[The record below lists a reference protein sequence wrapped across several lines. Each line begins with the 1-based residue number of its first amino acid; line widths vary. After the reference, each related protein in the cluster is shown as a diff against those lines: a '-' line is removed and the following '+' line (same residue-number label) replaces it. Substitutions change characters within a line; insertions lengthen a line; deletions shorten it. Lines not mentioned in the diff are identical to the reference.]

1 MQIINFSD
9 EQNIKLESN
18 ISELIE
24 SACKAVL
31 EIESFTDDA
40 EVNVTLV
47 SDDEIHRLNL
57 EFRNIDKST
66 DVLSFPLGENGEYD
80 VNPENGCLMLG
91 DVIISVEHA
100 LRQAE
105 EFGHSKEREIAYLTV
120 HSVLHLLGYDHVDE
134 AEEKRIMRMKEE
146 ETLKILG
153 LNIKSEGV

>member
-31 EIESFTDDA
+31 EIENFTDDA

-47 SDDEIHRLNL
+47 NDDEIHRLNL

-146 ETLKILG
+146 EALKILG

>member
-31 EIESFTDDA
+31 EIENFTDDA

-146 ETLKILG
+146 EALKILG